1 MKAKNWNVFGGFG
14 LVPSLLFGVAMSLTP
29 LPAADGPTSGSEKL
43 VGTWF
48 TQVSIRECKTGVVL
62 RAFPAINTFNSGET
76 MMDTTTGVSPS
87 LRSPGQGKWEKTGL
101 YAYSATSLSL
111 LFSSTGA
118 WTGTQ
123 KLTHAIA
130 VNGDENA
137 FTSTVEI
144 FDTSGIVISTGCAT
158 AVGHRL

>member
-1 MKAKNWNVFGGFG
+1 MKAKNWSVVGGFG
-14 LVPSLLFGVAMSLTP
+14 LVPSLLFGVAMSMAP
-29 LPAADGPTSGSEKL
+29 AWAADDPKFGSEKL

-48 TQVSIRECKTGVVL
+48 TQVSIRDCKTGVVL

-87 LRSPGQGKWEKTGL
+87 LRSPGQGKWEKTGR
-101 YAYSATSLSL
+101 YTYRATSLSL

-123 KLTHAIA
+123 KLTHAIN

-137 FTSTVEI
+137 FTSTVE
-144 FDTSGIVISTGCAT
+144 SSTRAGW
-158 AVGHRL
+158 